1 MAERP
6 KSRLWWPA
14 VVALVLGVCLFAL
27 YRGAEK
33 LQAAQAEL
41 EQVVQTNQRLDRE
54 NRALYRQVMRLR
66 SDPQALEREAR
77 REMGMVG
84 QDEVVYQEAGPAPSL
99 PPKAK
104 E

>member
-14 VVALVLGVCLFAL
+14 LVALVLAVCLMAL

-33 LQAAQAEL
+33 LQAARAEL
-41 EQVVQTNQRLDRE
+41 AQVVESNQRLDRE

-66 SDPQALEREAR
+66 SDPRALEREAR

-84 QDEVVYQEAGPAPSL
+84 RDEVVYQPAGPAPL
-99 PPKAK
+99 PPSKAK

>member
-14 VVALVLGVCLFAL
+14 LVALVLGVCLLAL
-27 YRGAEK
+27 YRGADK
-33 LQAAQAEL
+33 LQAARAEL
-41 EQVVQTNQRLDRE
+41 NQVVETNQRLDRE
-54 NRALYRQVMRLR
+54 NRALYRQVIRLR
-66 SDPQALEREAR
+66 SDPRALEREAR

-84 QDEVVYQEAGPAPSL
+84 QDEVVYQPVSPAPS
-99 PPKAK
+99 PPSQAK

>member
-1 MAERP
+1 MAEQR

-14 VVALVLGVCLFAL
+14 VVALVLGVCLVAL

-33 LQAAQAEL
+33 LETARAEL

-54 NRALYRQVMRLR
+54 NRALYRRVMRLR
-66 SDPQALEREAR
+66 GDPQALEREAR

-84 QDEVVYQEAGPAPSL
+84 RDEVVYQESDPAS
-99 PPKAK
+99 PPTSPAK